1 MSAARARGLAA
12 ALFASVLAL
21 AGCASSNRP
30 DPTPLKSFTPQI
42 AGKEVWRASIGTL
55 KFPLRIEAGADR
67 FTLSQSDGT
76 VIALARDGGKEL
88 WRAEAGGSPS
98 AGVGSDGRFT
108 ALVTTSNELVVLDGT
123 KAAWRTRLNSRVV
136 TPPLVAGE
144 RVFVLSVDRAV
155 QAFDAADGRPLWTF
169 RRPGGDPLTLLQP
182 GVLMAWG
189 DTLVAGQGPRMVGI
203 DPLLGSLRWDTA
215 VASPRGTNEVER
227 LADLVAP
234 AVKVGDMVC
243 ARAFQSAVGCVA
255 AERGVLN
262 WTKNVGGTEGIAA
275 DADYV
280 FGADA
285 SDRITAWRRA
295 SGEVAWNNDQLLY
308 RGLSAPLA
316 VGRTVIFG
324 DSEGYVHFLDRTNGT
339 VLLRLPTDGKAIV
352 SAPVASGTTILV
364 VTSGGGVYAFRPE

>member
-1 MSAARARGLAA
+1 LNAACAHGLAV
-12 ALFASVLAL
+12 ALLASASLL

-30 DPTPLKSFTPQI
+30 DPTPLKSVTPQLV
-42 AGKEVWRASIGTL
+42 GKEVWRSSIGTL
-55 KFPLRIEAGADR
+55 KFPLRVVAGADR

-76 VIALARDGGKEL
+76 VIALAREGGREL
-88 WRAEAGGSPS
+88 WRGDAGASLS

-108 ALVTTSNELVVLDGT
+108 ALVTTGNELVVLDGPR
-123 KAAWRTRLNSRVV
+123 AAWRTRLNSRVV

-155 QAFDAADGRPLWTF
+155 QAFDAADGRALWTF

-234 AVKVGDMVC
+234 AVKVGDVVC

-285 SDRITAWRRA
+285 SDRITAWKRA

-324 DSEGYVHFLDRTNGT
+324 DSEGYVHFLDRSKGT
-339 VLLRLPTDGKAIV
+339 VLLRLPTDGKPIV
-352 SAPVASGTTILV
+352 SAPVVSGTTIMV
-364 VTSGGGVYAFRPE
+364 VTSGGGVYAFRLE

>member
-1 MSAARARGLAA
+1 
-12 ALFASVLAL
+12 
-21 AGCASSNRP
+21 
-30 DPTPLKSFTPQI
+30 
-42 AGKEVWRASIGTL
+42 
-55 KFPLRIEAGADR
+55 
-67 FTLSQSDGT
+67 
-76 VIALARDGGKEL
+76 
-88 WRAEAGGSPS
+88 
-98 AGVGSDGRFT
+98 
-108 ALVTTSNELVVLDGT
+108 
-123 KAAWRTRLNSRVV
+123 
-136 TPPLVAGE
+136 
-144 RVFVLSVDRAV
+144 
-155 QAFDAADGRPLWTF
+155 
-169 RRPGGDPLTLLQP
+169 
-182 GVLMAWG
+182 
-189 DTLVAGQGPRMVGI
+189 MVGI

-234 AVKVGDMVC
+234 AVKVGDVVC

-285 SDRITAWRRA
+285 SDRITAWKRA

-324 DSEGYVHFLDRTNGT
+324 DSEGYVHFLDRSKGT
-339 VLLRLPTDGKAIV
+339 VLLRLPTDGKPIV
-352 SAPVASGTTILV
+352 SAPVVSGTTIMV
-364 VTSGGGVYAFRPE
+364 VTSGGGVYAFRLE